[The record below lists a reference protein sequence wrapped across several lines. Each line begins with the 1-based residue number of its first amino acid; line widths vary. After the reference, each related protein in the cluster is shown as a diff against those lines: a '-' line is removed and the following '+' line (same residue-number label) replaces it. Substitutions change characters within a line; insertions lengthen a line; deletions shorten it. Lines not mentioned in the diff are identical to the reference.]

1 MHVEETINMENSN
14 IRDNFSFIYQD
25 HLLTPDDLE
34 EIRNNCSCTTYR
46 KQEVITRQNTRTSH
60 IAIIKSGLVKIY
72 KEGQN
77 KRNFIIK
84 VGRQGEFIGLTSIY
98 GSSEHQYSAS
108 AIDTCEVCFIDIQV
122 FNRIVSRNR
131 EYSHELIRL
140 LSQDNLFIL
149 ERLMGQIH
157 KQLPGRIA
165 DVILYFSEIIYNNNV
180 FEFPLTRRELAEL
193 AGTTKESFIRTLAE
207 FKHDKIINLEGSKV
221 SINSLK
227 IIYTLSKLG

>member
-1 MHVEETINMENSN
+1 MESSYTE
-14 IRDNFSFIYQD
+14 DKSLFIYQE

-34 EIRNNCSCTTYR
+34 EIRNNCSCTDFR
-46 KQEVITRQNTRTSH
+46 KQEVIIRQSTRTSH
-60 IAIIKSGLVKIY
+60 IAFIRSGLVKIY

-84 VGRQGEFIGLTSIY
+84 VGRPGEFIGLSSIY
-98 GSSEHQYSAS
+98 GTTEHQYSAS
-108 AIDTCEVCFIDIQV
+108 AIEACEVCFVDIHA
-122 FNRIVSRNR
+122 FNEIVNRNR
-131 EYSHELIRL
+131 EYAQALITL
-140 LSQDNLFIL
+140 LSRDNLFIL

-165 DVILYFSEIIYNNNV
+165 DVILYFSEVIYKNNV

-221 SINSLK
+221 SINSVK
-227 IIYTLSKLG
+227 IINTLSKLG